1 MFALDLTPLRNGLQQ
16 LSDGLAEA
24 ERQPASEII
33 RDGVI
38 QRFEYSHELA
48 LKFIKRVL
56 ETRHGDTVD
65 QMAYN
70 DVLRTAAERG
80 YIQDVEAWFEYRKA
94 RNQTS
99 HTYDANVAATVFAS
113 AKPFLQSARFL
124 LQRLEKNSA

>member
-1 MFALDLTPLRNGLQQ
+1 MTRLDFTSLRNALQQ
-16 LSDGLAEA
+16 LQKGLDAAKAE
-24 ERQPASEII
+24 PANEIV

-56 ETRHGDTVD
+56 ETVHGDSVD

-70 DVLRTAAERG
+70 DLLRTAAERG
-80 YIQDVEAWFEYRKA
+80 YIENVEQWFEYRKA

-99 HTYDANVAATVFAS
+99 HAYDAQMAALVFTS
-113 AKPFLQSARFL
+113 AEPFLQNAHFL
-124 LQRLEKNSA
+124 LQRLEERTA